1 MRPLTLTPV
10 EQRRLEK
17 LARDAGRTPQAMM
30 KFVLRDGFD
39 FCEWAVR
46 ESIEADAEIKRHG
59 TVPNSEVQRRARA
72 IVAAAYARR
81 QRKAA

>member
-1 MRPLTLTPV
+1 MKPMTLNAA

-17 LARDAGRTPQAMM
+17 LAHEAGRTPQAMM
-30 KFVLRDGFD
+30 KFVLRDGFE

-46 ESIEADAEIKRHG
+46 ESIEADAEIKLHG